1 MGAVITE
8 DDIDFEAYMRE
19 TDPQAKMRAASL
31 YMDDVASYLADG
43 PTIRGTPMPWE
54 KTEDNVRFRPGEVS
68 LWAGVNGHGKS
79 LMQGFVNL
87 GFMAANE
94 AVVIASFEMRP
105 VATLARMCRQA
116 SMGGKPTRNFVRMF
130 GDWTD
135 GRLWLYDHQGMIDP
149 AHMMAVCRYSA
160 EKIGAKHIVIDSL
173 MKVVR
178 GEDNYNAQKDFLD
191 ELCAFSRDT
200 GVHVHLVHHMRKG
213 GDEDRPGGKFDLKG
227 SGSITDQADNVFIV
241 WRNKKKQF
249 DRQAHKEVD
258 ESHPDALLIVEKQRH
273 GEWEGK
279 IALWFDPAS
288 MQYLGGSEDHPIAFL
303 PSAWRVAA

>member
-8 DDIDFEAYMRE
+8 DDIDWAEYMQE
-19 TDPQAKMRAASL
+19 TDARAKMRAASL
-31 YMDDVASYLADG
+31 YMDEVASYLADG
-43 PTIRGTPMPWE
+43 PTVRGTPMPWT
-54 KTEDNVRFRPGEVS
+54 KTQDDFRFRGGEVT

-79 LMQGFVNL
+79 LLQGFVSL
-87 GFMAANE
+87 GFME
-94 AVVIASFEMRP
+94 AKEPVVIASFEMRP

-116 SMGGKPTRNFVRMF
+116 SMGGKPTAEFVRGF

-149 AHMMAVCRYSA
+149 QHMMAVCRYAA

-178 GEDNYNAQKDFLD
+178 GEDNYNEQKDFLD
-191 ELCAFSRDT
+191 NLCAFARDT

-213 GDEDRPGGKFDLKG
+213 GSEDTPGGKFDLKG
-227 SGSITDQADNVFIV
+227 SGSITDQADNVLIV

-249 DRQAHKEVD
+249 DRQSNKEVD
-258 ESHPDALLIVEKQRH
+258 ESAPDALLIVEKQRH

-279 IALWFDPAS
+279 IALWFDAPS
-288 MQYLGGSEDHPIAFL
+288 MQYVGSSSAPPISFM
-303 PSAWRVAA
+303 PPAWRAAA